1 MSNEEGNFE
10 FIRFIQIDRQFELVV
25 IVFSLSLLTID
36 VAHILLAREWT
47 RWTEVERQW

>member
-25 IVFSLSLLTID
+25 IVFFSLNL
-36 VAHILLAREWT
+36 AHILLAREWT